1 MQHHQLLIFFAL
13 VLYLLM
19 AIAAIGIAGHEQ
31 IMSVIVLTIAIS
43 VYAHGISATPLSRLY
58 GKSTSIE

>member
-1 MQHHQLLIFFAL
+1 
-13 VLYLLM
+13 M
-19 AIAAIGIAGHEQ
+19 AIAAIGIGGHEQ

-43 VYAHGISATPLSRLY
+43 VYAHGISATPLSHLY